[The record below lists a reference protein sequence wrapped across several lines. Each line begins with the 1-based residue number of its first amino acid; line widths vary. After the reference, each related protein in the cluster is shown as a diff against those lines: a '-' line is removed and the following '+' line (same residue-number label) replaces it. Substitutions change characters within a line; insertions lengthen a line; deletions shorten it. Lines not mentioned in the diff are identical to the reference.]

1 MRTTMTGTGG
11 PPIVF
16 VHGFACDPTDWS
28 AQTASFEPRTTVV
41 TCELPGHS
49 AELGSGAD
57 FAVDAFGAEIVRA
70 LSSLNLPP
78 ATLVGHSMG
87 CRFVLEA
94 NRIAPDMAAGLVL
107 VDGSSIGSGDS
118 AAAEAAMSNLLAGD
132 RYRPFVRRFFES
144 MFVPTSDP
152 ALAHRIVE
160 RALLLPGTAGRALL
174 VDTARWDA
182 SSAAAALDSVRVPLL
197 AIQSTTMNGA
207 HERVS
212 LAPGMASP
220 WLDLVGAHVPS
231 GRIVILPGT
240 GHFAQIERAAEVT
253 EVITQ
258 FIWG

>member
-28 AQTASFEPRTTVV
+28 AQTSSFGTRTTVV

-57 FAVDAFGAEIVRA
+57 FTVDAFGAEIVRA
-70 LSSLNLPP
+70 LSSLGLPP
-78 ATLVGHSMG
+78 AILVGHSMG

-94 NRIAPDMAAGLVL
+94 NRIAPDIAAGLVL

-197 AIQSTTMNGA
+197 AIQSRYVASAIAINTKGQIRSKASQEPPSLVDTCSDLRA
-207 HERVS
+207 SQRVIQ
-212 LAPGMASP
+212 
-220 WLDLVGAHVPS
+220 
-231 GRIVILPGT
+231 R
-240 GHFAQIERAAEVT
+240 RKAALEKAAVST
-253 EVITQ
+253 SQ
-258 FIWG
+258 N